1 MPAISREPTGL
12 PRTPGNPGKPWRN
25 DRQRKVDD
33 RREGGTGGWRTVTKR
48 GNEQHTQKE
57 MDIDKT
63 HTGRERELKSEA
75 LVAQLHVVIA

>member
-33 RREGGTGGWRTVTKR
+33 RREEGDRWVENSDEKGETNNTHKR
-48 GNEQHTQKE
+48 KWT
-57 MDIDKT
+57 
-63 HTGRERELKSEA
+63 
-75 LVAQLHVVIA
+75 